1 VKIFG
6 KSQPGPAN
14 VYEELRTQLLTGSRA
29 ALGIAPSLNETQ
41 PWGVVMDWNMMSGSA
56 TVVALADGNAS
67 VYLSSG
73 GGSIGGGQSH
83 ESIRN
88 ASRDAM
94 AAAAEVRARMHR
106 TETFPQPGPQQ
117 VSLYVLTDA
126 GIFSESAFVEEIIA
140 GQHPL
145 SRLGNAMQEI
155 ITQYRLIE
163 Q

>member
-6 KSQPGPAN
+6 KSQSEPAN
-14 VYEELRTQLLTGSRA
+14 AYESLRIQVLTGSRA
-29 ALGIAPSLNETQ
+29 ALGIAPPPNESQ
-41 PWGVVMDWNMMSGSA
+41 PWGVVMDWRMTTGSV

-67 VYLSSG
+67 VYLSRG
-73 GGSIGGGQSH
+73 GGSIGGQSH

-88 ASRDAM
+88 AARNAI
-94 AAAAEVRARMHR
+94 AAAAEVRAKMLRV
-106 TETFPQPGPQQ
+106 ETFPQPDPEQ

-126 GIFSESAFVEEIIA
+126 GIFGESASVEEIIA
-140 GQHPL
+140 GRHSL
-145 SRLGNAMQEI
+145 SKLGNAMQEI